1 METIFSGRQKPGDH
15 KTGRRD
21 GRQIDVPP
29 GETQPQGS
37 GSLTGMCT
45 HLDDV
50 TSPCMTSPAA
60 TQHPHVIFMSKSGS
74 YL

>member
-29 GETQPQGS
+29 GDTATRQR
-37 GSLTGMCT
+37 LT
-45 HLDDV
+45 HR
-50 TSPCMTSPAA
+50 
-60 TQHPHVIFMSKSGS
+60 HVHTP
-74 YL
+74 